1 MYYSTFS
8 SLSKIERQMLD
19 MPSCVNDSVN
29 YSLLNLIL
37 ILLYVVDLPV
47 LDQYY
52 SMKDEQLVTILE
64 ELKQVFFMKLFLVD
78 KN

>member
-1 MYYSTFS
+1 
-8 SLSKIERQMLD
+8 MLD